1 MLTHHGQIALQ
12 HQAVTSNISTS
23 AVYDSAGPETSIPLK
38 ASLTLQRHVTFI
50 SNGFN
55 HVSPWN
61 VHGARGE
68 ISQNNFSVGL
78 QSMFEL
84 EDQLNKLCFS

>member
-1 MLTHHGQIALQ
+1 MLTHHGHIAVQ
-12 HQAVTSNISTS
+12 RQAVTSNISTS
-23 AVYDSAGPETSIPLK
+23 AVYDSTGPETSIPLK

-50 SNGFN
+50 TSNGIN

-61 VHGARGE
+61 VHGTRGE

-78 QSMFEL
+78 QSVYGWGV
-84 EDQLNKLCFS
+84 